1 MPRRLLLMCSAMAL
15 TPTLLVPGMA
25 SAAPPDQD
33 PGAPANTTLTKVSGI
48 SALAGGT
55 WTAGCR
61 IAVTNVFG
69 NELYHFIIWQ
79 TFTSNGTKITSLPAQ
94 TTSSGSDL
102 GWSLTSSS
110 SSHRWNN
117 LAHTSASATGNYT
130 FTQYVA
136 GQPYRTAS
144 GWVRVT
150 VSYKGTWTCSS
161 S

>member
-1 MPRRLLLMCSAMAL
+1 MLALLAPAAVSAAQPDGDPA
-15 TPTLLVPGMA
+15 TPT
-25 SAAPPDQD
+25 SFS
-33 PGAPANTTLTKVSGI
+33 LTKVSGFTPM
-48 SALAGGT
+48 AGGT
-55 WTAGCR
+55 WNAGCK
-61 IAVTNVFG
+61 IAATNVFG

-79 TFTSNGTKITSLPAQ
+79 TFSSDGTKITSLPVQ

-102 GWSLTSSS
+102 GWVLTSSS
-110 SSHRWNN
+110 SSHKWNN
-117 LAHTSASATGNYT
+117 TGHTSASATGNYT
-130 FTQYVA
+130 FTQYVG